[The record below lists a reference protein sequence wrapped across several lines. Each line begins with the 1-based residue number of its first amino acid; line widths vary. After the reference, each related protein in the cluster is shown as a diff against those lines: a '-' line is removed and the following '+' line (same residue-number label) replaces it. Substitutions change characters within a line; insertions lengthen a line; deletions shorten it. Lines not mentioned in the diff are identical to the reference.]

1 MKNTLQRTFIPEEIQ
16 QKGLLQQ
23 IEFFPYKGL
32 VAPYGTMVPQLVT
45 TLVDFYNTNANN
57 NMIISSNSSTID
69 YVKIILDYSLYD
81 DPHG

>member
-1 MKNTLQRTFIPEEIQ
+1 
-16 QKGLLQQ
+16 
-23 IEFFPYKGL
+23 